1 MCQQYVQYVICLSEI
16 NAGTKDPFTL
26 QHHIVNYVIGL
37 KPDFTIDRKSYRVS
51 WLNAWK
57 YILLGLHKNYTFL
70 SFCIYIDLIIS
81 LLNGIVFIFWTNNKS
96 TFANLNPYSTLTDSF
111 KLPFFDFPFLL
122 SEKSESPMYLWFDW
136 FVKGLEILFR
146 KNLGGHKC
154 YLQTVIYELL
164 TTPFFKSLFN
174 IFILVVLKT
183 GYFICFA

>member
-70 SFCIYIDLIIS
+70 SFCIYIDYNNIIIKWNTILI
-81 LLNGIVFIFWTNNKS
+81 
-96 TFANLNPYSTLTDSF
+96 
-111 KLPFFDFPFLL
+111 
-122 SEKSESPMYLWFDW
+122 SEES
-136 FVKGLEILFR
+136 
-146 KNLGGHKC
+146 
-154 YLQTVIYELL
+154 
-164 TTPFFKSLFN
+164 
-174 IFILVVLKT
+174 LVVESFVTFNSNPFEIKRKILM
-183 GYFICFA
+183 FDS